1 MQKRSFLILVLLLS
15 LFKVYAKEK
24 LPNIP
29 QSSPLKIGYT
39 NVEYILGLLPEAK
52 MIASEY
58 ASFEKQ
64 LNNQLI
70 AKIEAFQKQAD
81 AFEQGKEVMTEAARN
96 QKKIELQQLEGSIR
110 QFQLELQEKSDNKR
124 NDLLRPIYDKIIN
137 AIQQVAKENGYTH
150 VLNTNVGNMPV
161 LLYAD
166 EAHNISDWVLKNLG
180 IDPDAT
186 KVNNSKK

>member
-1 MQKRSFLILVLLLS
+1 